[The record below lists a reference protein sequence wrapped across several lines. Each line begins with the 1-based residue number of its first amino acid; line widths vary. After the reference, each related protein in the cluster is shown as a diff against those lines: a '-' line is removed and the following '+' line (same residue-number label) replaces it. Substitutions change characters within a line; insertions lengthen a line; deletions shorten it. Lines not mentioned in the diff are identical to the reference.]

1 MRVVRGVRLIIFL
14 TLGVAVVVVAID
26 CSLSDRVLTELML
39 LDDLFTEEEWD
50 IELVCPGG
58 ANDEFLTEVLD
69 NVGFKI
75 DPGVVG

>member
-14 TLGVAVVVVAID
+14 TLGVAVVVVAMD

-39 LDDLFTEEEWD
+39 LDDLFTEEEWE
-50 IELVCPGG
+50 IELACPGG
-58 ANDEFLTEVLD
+58 ASDEFLTEVLD

-75 DPGVVG
+75 DPGVVD